1 MKILL
6 VFAHPD
12 DETFAMGGTIAQ
24 LAKADNSITLICATK
39 GEEGEVGEP
48 PVTTKEKLGE
58 VREQELRDA
67 AEVIGIST
75 IHFLGYRDATL
86 KDVPSHELEEKV
98 FALFLKEKPDL
109 VFTFDKKGGSL
120 HPDHI
125 KISAVATAV
134 FKKYLGKVTK
144 KVRLYHTATPVSY
157 IKKYKGT
164 DLEYKAFGIVEGV
177 QDEEITTIIDISDTY
192 KIKDKAAR
200 MHRSQHK
207 DWERFLKRAVVV
219 DLNKEYFQLILE
231 NKF

>member
-1 MKILL
+1 MKVVL

-24 LAKADNSITLICATK
+24 LAKADNSISLICATK

-48 PVTTKEKLGE
+48 PVTTKDKLGE

-67 AEVIGIST
+67 AEILGITS

-86 KDVPSHELEEKV
+86 KNIHAAELEEKI
-98 FALFLKEKPDL
+98 FTLFLKEKPDL

-125 KISAVATAV
+125 AISAVATAV
-134 FKKYLGKVTK
+134 FNKYLGKVTK
-144 KVRLYHTATPVSY
+144 KVRLYHTATPLSY

-164 DLEYKAFGIVEGV
+164 DLEYKAFGEVEGV
-177 QDEEITTIIDISDTY
+177 PDEEITTVIDISDTY
-192 KIKDKAAR
+192 KTKDKAAR
-200 MHRSQHK
+200 KHRSQHK
-207 DWERFLKRAVVV
+207 DWERFLKRAAVV